1 MEINKENFKQ
11 ILFDY
16 FSNNY
21 EKRVGRIL
29 HKLKKEFPYDNDGL
43 SEEFSVKNL
52 IDWIMIEKPLPDSG
66 KTVVEEFIEKN
77 PDISEDIR
85 NCMTKMKNIICG
97 GFRVLSYSKGIV
109 TLEHENT
116 NKKYRVKLYNTT
128 NPNILKK
135 GNDITGR
142 IHDFDEYFRFL
153 GIFTTKLSK
162 SDFWSLNPNKL
173 MERFENDEPKK

>member
-29 HKLKKEFPYDNDGL
+29 HKLKKEFPYDNDRL
-43 SEEFSVKNL
+43 SEEFSMKNL

-77 PDISEDIR
+77 QDIPEDIK
-85 NCMTKMKNIICG
+85 NCMTKM
-97 GFRVLSYSKGIV
+97 
-109 TLEHENT
+109 
-116 NKKYRVKLYNTT
+116 
-128 NPNILKK
+128 
-135 GNDITGR
+135 
-142 IHDFDEYFRFL
+142 
-153 GIFTTKLSK
+153 
-162 SDFWSLNPNKL
+162 
-173 MERFENDEPKK
+173 